1 MLGLRAVSPQP
12 RAVSRAGPWGQRDLG
27 KWDTGRAASAG
38 RLRPGTF
45 LPPPRLTVETGSCLW
60 FLFSTSEAES
70 EPLVWSLNKLELKLP
85 QRGNWERCT
94 VCAQAAARGEERR
107 RGGRLLLGDQGGGSR
122 GRGRPAA
129 PQDTEGV

>member
-1 MLGLRAVSPQP
+1 M
-12 RAVSRAGPWGQRDLG
+12 
-27 KWDTGRAASAG
+27 
-38 RLRPGTF
+38 
-45 LPPPRLTVETGSCLW
+45 ETGSCLW
-60 FLFSTSEAES
+60 ILFSTSEAES

-85 QRGNWERCT
+85 QRGNWERYT

-107 RGGRLLLGDQGGGSR
+107 RGGRLLLGDRGGGSR